1 MSPPQIHVTVPYD
14 PPPEVHAVFYEQLGV
29 VPTVVRADQDRG
41 ADDVPVYV
49 IVATALAPFL
59 KSLLETMGIQAGTAL
74 SNVLGR
80 LLHPRGPTGPSFE
93 LRLVDERHRITVVV
107 DPATADD
114 ARAFAKLAELPREG
128 LKNGTLLRWD
138 PKAAVWRSS

>member
-41 ADDVPVYV
+41 ADDLPVYV

-59 KSLLETMGIQAGTAL
+59 KGLLETMGTQAGTAL

-80 LLHPRGPTGPSFE
+80 LLRPRGSAGPSFE

-107 DPATADD
+107 DPATAEDV
-114 ARAFAKLAELPREG
+114 RAFAKLAELPREG
-128 LKNGTLLRWD
+128 LKEGTLLRWD